1 MNRRLLATRVAS
13 RLRLTPLLERFASRP
28 GLAVLV
34 YHRIKSPVGFAYD
47 KAVIE
52 ATPEDFDDQ
61 MSMLRKHHDVAG
73 PEELF
78 DLVENP
84 RKLKG
89 FRVGIT
95 FDDGYLDNYEVA
107 FPILKSHGLSAT
119 FFLPTHYVGSRHI
132 PWWDQVAFL
141 VRRTEKT
148 ELVLEYPQRLVVKV
162 DRHDP
167 QALDSAIVSVLRAYT
182 RAENVE
188 LAPYLA
194 AVEKACGA
202 SLPAEAEERQ
212 FMSWDEAAEMQ
223 KAGMAIGSHTHSHN
237 ILATLP
243 AAEQEKECRDS
254 RARLQA
260 QSLAAESLAYPVGK
274 PTSFSQETMRCAREA
289 GYRCAFTNYGG
300 VNLPD
305 RIDPFDVK
313 RIGMSFGEDTSQM
326 RLRLALTA
334 AARRQAW

>member
-1 MNRRLLATRVAS
+1 MNRRLLATRLAS
-13 RLRLTPLLERFASRP
+13 KLRLTPLLERLASRP
-28 GLAVLV
+28 CLAVLV
-34 YHRIKSPVGFAYD
+34 YHRIKSPNDFAYD

-61 MSMLRKHHDVAG
+61 MRMLRKHHDVAG

-78 DLVENP
+78 DLIDHPHKV
-84 RKLKG
+84 KS

-107 FPILKSHGLSAT
+107 FPILKSHGLAAT
-119 FFLPTHYVGSRHI
+119 FFLPTHYVGSRHL

-148 ELVLEYPQRLVVKV
+148 RKTELVLEYPRRVVVKV
-162 DRHDP
+162 DPNDV
-167 QALDSAIVSVLRAYT
+167 DSAIVSVLRAYT

-202 SLPAEAEERQ
+202 SIPGEAAERQ
-212 FMSWDEAAEMQ
+212 FLGWDEAAEMQ
-223 KAGMAIGSHTHSHN
+223 RGGMAIGSHTHSHN
-237 ILATLP
+237 ILATLSGE
-243 AAEQEKECRDS
+243 EQQKECRDS
-254 RARLQA
+254 RALLQDK
-260 QSLAAESLAYPVGK
+260 SLVAESLAYPVGK
-274 PTSFSQETMRCAREA
+274 PTSFSRDTMRYARDA

-305 RIDPFDVK
+305 RIDPFDVR
-313 RIGMSFGEDTSQM
+313 RIGMSFGEDTSQL

-334 AARRQAW
+334 ASRRQAW

>member
-13 RLRLTPLLERFASRP
+13 TLRLTPLLERFASRP

-34 YHRIKSPVGFAYD
+34 YHRIASPVGFAYD
-47 KAVIE
+47 TAVIE
-52 ATPEDFDDQ
+52 ATPDEFDDQ
-61 MSMLRKHHDVAG
+61 MRMLRKHHDVAG

-78 DLVENP
+78 HLVEHP
-84 RKLKG
+84 HEVKS

-119 FFLPTHYVGSRHI
+119 FFLPTHYVGSRHL

-141 VRRTEKT
+141 VRRADRA
-148 ELVLEYPQRLVVKV
+148 ELILDYPKHLVVKV
-162 DRHDP
+162 DREDV
-167 QALDSAIVSVLRAYT
+167 DSAIVSVLRAYT
-182 RAENVE
+182 RAESVE
-188 LAPYLA
+188 LGPYLA

-202 SLPAEAEERQ
+202 SLPSEAEQRQ
-212 FMSWDEAAEMQ
+212 FLTWDEAATMQ
-223 KAGMAIGSHTHSHN
+223 RAGMAIGSHTHSHN
-237 ILATLP
+237 ILATLS
-243 AAEQEKECRDS
+243 AEEQAKECRDS
-254 RARLQA
+254 RALLRDR
-260 QSLAAESLAYPVGK
+260 SLAAESLAYPVGK
-274 PTSFSQETMRCAREA
+274 PTSFSRDTMRCAKDA

-300 VNLPD
+300 VNLPG

-334 AARRQAW
+334 ASRRQAW

>member
-13 RLRLTPLLERFASRP
+13 KLRLTPLLERFASRP

-34 YHRIKSPVGFAYD
+34 YHRINSPVGFAYD

-61 MSMLRKHHDVAG
+61 MTMLRKHHDVAG

-78 DLVENP
+78 DLVEHP
-84 RKLKG
+84 EKVKS

-119 FFLPTHYVGSRHI
+119 FFLPTHYIGSRHL

-141 VRRTEKT
+141 VRRTEKS
-148 ELVLEYPQRLVVKV
+148 ELVLDYPKRLVVKIDGADV
-162 DRHDP
+162 
-167 QALDSAIVSVLRAYT
+167 DSAIVSVLRAYT

-202 SLPAEAEERQ
+202 ALPDEAEERQ
-212 FMSWDEAAEMQ
+212 FMTWDEAAEMQ
-223 KAGMAIGSHTHSHN
+223 RAGMAIGSHTHSHN
-237 ILATLP
+237 ILATLSTE
-243 AAEQEKECRDS
+243 EQEKECRGS
-254 RARLQA
+254 RARLQEK
-260 QSLAAESLAYPVGK
+260 SLAAESLAYPVGK
-274 PTSFSQETMRCAREA
+274 PTSFSRDTMRCAREA

-334 AARRQAW
+334 ASRRQAW

>member
-13 RLRLTPLLERFASRP
+13 KLRLTPLLERFASRP
-28 GLAVLV
+28 SLAVLV
-34 YHRIKSPVGFAYD
+34 YHRIKSPEGFAYD

-73 PEELF
+73 PEEVF

-84 RKLKG
+84 HKLKS

-119 FFLPTHYVGSRHI
+119 FFLPTHYVGSHHL

-141 VRRTEKT
+141 VRRTERTVLALQYPKPL
-148 ELVLEYPQRLVVKV
+148 LVEI
-162 DRHDP
+162 DRSDIET
-167 QALDSAIVSVLRAYT
+167 AIVSVLRAYT

-194 AVEKACGA
+194 AVEKACRM
-202 SLPAEAEERQ
+202 SLPGEAAERQ
-212 FMSWDEAAEMQ
+212 FLSWEEAAEMQ
-223 KAGMAIGSHTHSHN
+223 LAGMAIGSHTHSHN
-237 ILATLP
+237 ILATLSDE
-243 AAEQEKECRDS
+243 EQQKECRDS
-254 RARLQA
+254 RALLRDKA
-260 QSLAAESLAYPVGK
+260 LAAESLAYPVGK
-274 PTSFSQETMRCAREA
+274 PTSFSRATMRCVEDA

-305 RIDPFDVK
+305 HIDRFDVK
-313 RIGMSFGEDTSQM
+313 RIGMSFGEATSQM

-334 AARRQAW
+334 ASRRQAW

>member
-13 RLRLTPLLERFASRP
+13 KLRLTPLLERFASRP
-28 GLAVLV
+28 CLAVLV
-34 YHRIKSPVGFAYD
+34 YHRIKSPEGFAYD

-52 ATPEDFDDQ
+52 ATPEDFDEQ
-61 MSMLRKHHDVAG
+61 MAMLRKHHDVAG

-78 DLVENP
+78 DLIDHPHKV
-84 RKLKG
+84 KS
-89 FRVGIT
+89 FRIGIT

-107 FPILKSHGLSAT
+107 FPILRSHGLSAT
-119 FFLPTHYVGSRHI
+119 FFLPTHYVGSRHL

-141 VRRTEKT
+141 VRRTENS
-148 ELVLEYPQRLVVKV
+148 ELDLSYPKRLLVKV
-162 DRHDP
+162 NRDDIE
-167 QALDSAIVSVLRAYT
+167 SAIVSVLRAYT

-194 AVEKACGA
+194 AVEEACGM
-202 SLPAEAEERQ
+202 SLPGEAEERQ
-212 FMSWDEAAEMQ
+212 FLGWEEAAEMQ
-223 KAGMAIGSHTHSHN
+223 RGGMAIGSHTHSHN
-237 ILATLP
+237 ILATLSDD
-243 AAEQEKECRDS
+243 EQQNECRRS
-254 RARLQA
+254 RELLRDK
-260 QSLAAESLAYPVGK
+260 SLAAESLAYPVGK
-274 PTSFSQETMRCAREA
+274 PTSFSRDTMRWAKDA

-305 RIDPFDVK
+305 RIDPFDVR

-334 AARRQAW
+334 ASRRQAW

>member
-13 RLRLTPLLERFASRP
+13 KLRLTPLLERFASRP

-34 YHRIKSPVGFAYD
+34 YHRIKSPEGFAYD

-52 ATPEDFDDQ
+52 ATPQDFDDQ
-61 MSMLRKHHDVAG
+61 MSMLRRHHDVAD
-73 PEELF
+73 PDELF
-78 DLVENP
+78 DLVDNP
-84 RKLKG
+84 HKLKS

-107 FPILKSHGLSAT
+107 FPILKSHGLRAT
-119 FFLPTHYVGSRHI
+119 FFLPTHYVGSHHL

-141 VRRTEKT
+141 VRRTEKS
-148 ELVLEYPQRLVVKV
+148 ELVLDYPTRLVVKV
-162 DRHDP
+162 DRSDLEP
-167 QALDSAIVSVLRAYT
+167 AIVAVLRAYT

-194 AVEKACGA
+194 AVEKACGM
-202 SLPAEAEERQ
+202 SLPGEAEERQ
-212 FMSWDEAAEMQ
+212 FLTWDEAVEMQ
-223 KAGMAIGSHTHSHN
+223 RAGMAIGSHTHSHN

-243 AAEQEKECRDS
+243 DQEQEKECRDS
-254 RARLQA
+254 RAMLRDR
-260 QSLAAESLAYPVGK
+260 SLAAESLAYPVGK
-274 PTSFSQETMRCAREA
+274 PTSFSRDTMRCAKDA